1 MYIVTPPPHTHTHTE
16 LQSHKWIWFNN
27 ILDSTGSYSL
37 SCSIWKPDL
46 YFVMSVRH
54 PTSSAMWKTCL
65 LLRDPRN
72 WSPNIPSVSV
82 WPWYASIGPG
92 HDPSHTRRAQT
103 WWRSPATGP
112 VSRLSL
118 FQSWGVCIKCRLMQ
132 RVLAPEQCVCEHIE
146 CVCQWVWSIM
156 CLYNILHIP
165 TLRAFPFSHTPST

>member
-1 MYIVTPPPHTHTHTE
+1 MYIVTPPTHTE

-27 ILDSTGSYSL
+27 ILDSTGSYSFSHAWYESLISIL
-37 SCSIWKPDL
+37 SCLSGIQPLLQYEKL
-46 YFVMSVRH
+46 VYFGF
-54 PTSSAMWKTCL
+54 WIEY
-65 LLRDPRN
+65 PRN
-72 WSPNIPSVSV
+72 WSPNIASVSV
-82 WPWYASIGPG
+82 WPWYASI

-146 CVCQWVWSIM
+146 CVCQWVRSIM